1 MNKLTKILIIATT
14 SILFAAQTEKQ
25 SCGLNRVKVKTCSDI
40 DVQKIDS
47 AAKQSTIKTL
57 ISKKAPEKI
66 SENLP
71 RTGIEFKTYKIKAK
85 ITYWKSED
93 DNDYHLVLQDL
104 KDSTLTMVA
113 EIPDSNC
120 DEVKNGRFYKQIEST
135 RKSFNLIKWTKN
147 RVKPG
152 IYIITGVAFFDK
164 VHGQKGVAKNGIE
177 LHPVLS
183 ITKVE

>member
-1 MNKLTKILIIATT
+1 MNKLIKILIISTT
-14 SILFAAQTEKQ
+14 SVFFAAQTQ
-25 SCGLNRVKVKTCSDI
+25 NSSCGINRVKIKTGSDV
-40 DVQKIDS
+40 DVAKIDTI
-47 AAKQSTIKTL
+47 AKQSTIKTL
-57 ISKKAPEKI
+57 TSKKAPEKI

-71 RTGIEFKTYKIKAK
+71 RTGLEFKTYKIKAK
-85 ITYWKSED
+85 ITFWKSED

-113 EIPDSNC
+113 EIPSPDC
-120 DEVKNGRFYKQIEST
+120 DEVKNGRFLKQIKST
-135 RKSFNLIKWTKN
+135 RKSFSLIKWTNN

-152 IYIITGVAFFDK
+152 TYIITGVAFFDK